1 MNSENTKT
9 GEKSKLLKIG
19 KFSFMTNGVSYDK
32 LSFAHTHKW
41 EEVKKADASSSSL
54 QYVGHN
60 KTASI
65 NGVILPTEGR
75 GDVTTIEALNK
86 LGGKPQKVVTGS
98 GKNLGDWVITQIN
111 ESFDK
116 VFEDGTPR
124 KITYNLSLKYFGESK

>member
-1 MNSENTKT
+1 MNSENTQK

-19 KFSFMTNGVSYDK
+19 EFAFMANGVSYNK

-41 EEVKKADASSSSL
+41 EEVEKADNSLPSL
-54 QYVGHN
+54 QYAGHS
-60 KTASI
+60 KTASVS
-65 NGVILPTEGR
+65 GVILPTEGR

-86 LGGKPQKVVTGS
+86 LAGKPQRIVTGS
-98 GKNLGDWVITQIN
+98 GENLGDWVITQIN

-124 KITYNLSLKYFGESK
+124 KITYSLSLKYFGEGK